1 MASGCIM
8 GTCPIC
14 DEFVYEDEWVLYG
27 EEIIHESCRE
37 QAFLLSK
44 GIRKHNLEQAR
55 KVDVIVEALKNL
67 EAVVEN
73 CENEIKRLELMIKE
87 VERIETEHGGSR
99 EVKSRD

>member
-14 DEFVYEDEWVLYG
+14 DDFVYEDEWVFYG
-27 EEIIHESCRE
+27 DEMIHESCRE

-55 KVDVIVEALKNL
+55 KIDMIVEALKNL
-67 EAVVEN
+67 KATVDD
-73 CENEIKRLELMIKE
+73 CQDEIKRLETLLKE
-87 VERIETEHGGSR
+87 VEGKDETDNQ
-99 EVKSRD
+99 V

>member
-14 DEFVYEDEWVLYG
+14 DDLVYEDEWIFYG

-55 KVDVIVEALKNL
+55 KTDVIEEALKNL
-67 EAVVEN
+67 KAIVKD

-87 VERIETEHGGSR
+87 VESSETEHGGNT
-99 EVKSRD
+99 ETKK